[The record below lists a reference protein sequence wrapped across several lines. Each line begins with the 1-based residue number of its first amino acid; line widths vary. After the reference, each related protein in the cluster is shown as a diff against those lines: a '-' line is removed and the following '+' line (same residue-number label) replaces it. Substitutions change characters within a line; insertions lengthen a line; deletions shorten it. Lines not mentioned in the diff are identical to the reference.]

1 MTPKVSQIIADV
13 KYGLELSPGPILKE
27 LLELG
32 QKAKDET
39 ELPPWVMIAWEGLR
53 RPEDGRGNKQVKR
66 Q

>member
-53 RPEDGRGNKQVKR
+53 RPGNDRGSKQAER
-66 Q
+66 R